1 MGESRIRGWPIE
13 PALPRPTRRSCNN
26 VAQSG
31 VEPSKD
37 RDHHQAFAQNGDSHS
52 DRYVARTRALDR
64 PVNFALPKLE
74 TAADAVKATAAVAN
88 AVASGELTPMEAG
101 EMAKLVEGFT
111 RAFEIYD
118 IDKRLSLLETE
129 RGGS

>member
-1 MGESRIRGWPIE
+1 
-13 PALPRPTRRSCNN
+13 
-26 VAQSG
+26 
-31 VEPSKD
+31 
-37 RDHHQAFAQNGDSHS
+37 
-52 DRYVARTRALDR
+52 
-64 PVNFALPKLE
+64 VNFALPKLE